1 MKADYTISDTVK
13 RLFSKNMIT
22 HSSLIGKNI
31 AGQSLQKKS
40 EIHDFG
46 NLGNL
51 TRVRPP
57 NWQGVKSYIII
68 LYAVCIKSKS
78 FLFFLAR
85 LYFDSNS
92 NDRQTSM
99 TNFVVEVHYVTL
111 FGGFHI

>member
-1 MKADYTISDTVK
+1 MKADYTISDAVK
-13 RLFSKNMIT
+13 RLFSKNMLT

-31 AGQSLQKKS
+31 GGQSLQKKS

-68 LYAVCIKSKS
+68 LYAVCIKK
-78 FLFFLAR
+78 
-85 LYFDSNS
+85 
-92 NDRQTSM
+92 
-99 TNFVVEVHYVTL
+99 
-111 FGGFHI
+111 